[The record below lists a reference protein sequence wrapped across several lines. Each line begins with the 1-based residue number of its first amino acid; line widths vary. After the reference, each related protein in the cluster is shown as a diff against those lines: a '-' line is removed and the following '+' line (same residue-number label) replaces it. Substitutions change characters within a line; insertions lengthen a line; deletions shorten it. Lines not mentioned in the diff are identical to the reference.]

1 VSPVKSPVTEP
12 RVLDGSPWPS
22 AVVGWVAARIV
33 VAISALVAHGLGP
46 LPGRPRWPN
55 VLFMWDGSF
64 YRVLADHGY
73 SGSALEAARFYPL
86 YPLLGRWLD
95 VILPGGSELALGLIS
110 NAFALVA
117 AVALWKVVRATMD
130 GDEALASRSV
140 IMFSLFPASAVLI
153 LGYAESLMV
162 AFVLLAAWALVERRP
177 ALAIVPLGLAGL
189 TRPTGVLAAL
199 PVAILA
205 VTWWVDARRDPAI
218 RIRTSTVT
226 AWVLAVLAPVAGAA
240 TYLGWLQSTQGR
252 GTAPIRLQ
260 GKLRGGFHEPLSRLA
275 KMVYD
280 VGTLHFRDVY
290 NLGLVVLLIMAVIG
304 AIRSRFS
311 VAWTTYLI
319 VGLLISLSANVVD
332 SVGRYGVALAPAWA
346 VGFAYW
352 TRPRWLA
359 WSTAAVFAVGMTIL
373 TTVWIRGTVIP

>member
-12 RVLDGSPWPS
+12 RVLAGSPWPS
-22 AVVGWVAARIV
+22 AALGWVAARIL
-33 VAISALVAHGLGP
+33 VAISAVVANRFGP
-46 LPGRPRWPN
+46 LPGMPRWPN

-64 YRVLADHGY
+64 YRVLAEHGY

-95 VILPGGSELALGLIS
+95 VVLPGGSELALGVIS
-110 NAFALVA
+110 NVFALVA
-117 AVALWKVVRATMD
+117 AVALWKVVRATC
-130 GDEALASRSV
+130 GDDALASRSV
-140 IMFSLFPASAVLI
+140 LAFSLFPASAALV

-177 ALAIVPLGLAGL
+177 ALAIAPLALAGL

-205 VTWWVDARRDPAI
+205 ITWWVDERRDP
-218 RIRTSTVT
+218 STGVRATT
-226 AWVLAVLAPVAGAA
+226 AAAWALAVVAPVAGAA
-240 TYLGWLQSTQGR
+240 TYLGWLQATEGR

-260 GKLRGGFHEPLSRLA
+260 SQLRGGFHEPISRLA
-275 KMVYD
+275 RMVYD
-280 VGTLHFRDVY
+280 VGTGHFRDVY
-290 NLGLVVLLIMAVIG
+290 NLGLVVLLIVAVVG

-311 VAWTTYLI
+311 LAWTTYLI
-319 VGLLISLSANVVD
+319 VGLLIALSANVVD
-332 SVGRYGVALAPAWA
+332 SIGRYGVALAPAWA

-359 WSTAAVFAVGMTIL
+359 WVTAGVFAIGMVIL
-373 TTVWIRGTVIP
+373 TTVWIRGYVIP

>member
-12 RVLDGSPWPS
+12 RVLSGSPWPS
-22 AVVGWVAARIV
+22 AVVGWVAARLL
-33 VAISALVAHGLGP
+33 VAISALVAHGLGS
-46 LPGRPRWPN
+46 LPGQPRWPN

-95 VILPGGSELALGLIS
+95 AILPGGSELALGLIS

-130 GDEALASRSV
+130 DEGLASRSV
-140 IMFSLFPASAVLI
+140 IMFSLFPASAVLV

-162 AFVLLAAWALVERRP
+162 AFVLLAAWALVARRP
-177 ALAIVPLGLAGL
+177 AIAIAPLALAGL

-199 PVAILA
+199 PVAILF
-205 VTWWVDARRDPAI
+205 VTWWVDERRDPAS
-218 RIRTSTVT
+218 RTRPSTFA
-226 AWVLAVLAPVAGAA
+226 AWVLAMLAPVAGAV

-260 GKLRGGFHEPLSRLA
+260 SRLRGGFHEPLSRLA

-290 NLGLVVLLIMAVIG
+290 NLGLVVVLIVAVIG

-311 VAWTTYLI
+311 LAWTTYLI
-319 VGLLISLSANVVD
+319 VGLLIALSANVVD
-332 SVGRYGVALAPAWA
+332 SIGRYGVALAPAWA

-359 WSTAAVFAVGMTIL
+359 WSTVGVFSVGMVIL
-373 TTVWIRGTVIP
+373 MTVWIRGTVIP